1 MITTISSLTSD
12 TTHSHIKNFFLVMK
26 IYCPSSFQIH
36 NTVLL
41 ILGLMLYLIYYYATL
56 PNGSMAF
63 LQPVLLLNMKT

>member
-1 MITTISSLTSD
+1 
-12 TTHSHIKNFFLVMK
+12 MK
-26 IYCPSSFQIH
+26 IYCLNSFQIY

-41 ILGLMLYLIYYYATL
+41 ILGLMLCLIYYYATL